1 MLMMMMNISSS
12 FFLLIIFHSSKNINK
27 HTHNKTPVIMLQ
39 EPAHQKGD
47 QPQCQASTKK
57 GKNTRAR
64 QRSRE
69 R

>member
-1 MLMMMMNISSS
+1 VAGIRFNMTSLFSTRV
-12 FFLLIIFHSSKNINK
+12 KNINK
-27 HTHNKTPVIMLQ
+27 HTQHTHTLKSIMLQ

-47 QPQCQASTKK
+47 GPQCQASTKK